1 MKDFFFCW
9 TIFNSCLFSCEAF
22 VNCPGIDLR
31 EIMKKAGAELCQAQN
46 QMASKARPPKANIC
60 LSWLLECRLC
70 FLLKL
75 LFLLGGVHQP
85 SPVELELGLSLAI
98 KCITI
103 C

>member
-1 MKDFFFCW
+1 MG
-9 TIFNSCLFSCEAF
+9 
-22 VNCPGIDLR
+22 NCKNKL
-31 EIMKKAGAELCQAQN
+31 KKAGAELCQAQN
-46 QMASKARPPKANIC
+46 QMASKAMPPKANIC

-75 LFLLGGVHQP
+75 LFLSGGVHQP
-85 SPVELELGLSLAI
+85 SSVELELELWLSLAI